1 MPLVYGKAQVSLLC
15 VSRHTCGRTR
25 PRTKY
30 CKYIKKRGELD
41 GIKELVDFATKL
53 EQASVQTIE
62 NGVMTKDLASLS
74 EVPEKKIV
82 NTEDFLKEIRKTF
95 EGMA

>member
-1 MPLVYGKAQVSLLC
+1 MDGC
-15 VSRHTCGRTR
+15 
-25 PRTKY
+25 
-30 CKYIKKRGELD
+30 IKKRGELD

-82 NTEDFLKEIRKTF
+82 NTEIFLRNQENF
-95 EGMA
+95 

>member
-1 MPLVYGKAQVSLLC
+1 LKQHMELLQDIIT
-15 VSRHTCGRTR
+15 STLKEKRH
-25 PRTKY
+25 PPK
-30 CKYIKKRGELD
+30 LD